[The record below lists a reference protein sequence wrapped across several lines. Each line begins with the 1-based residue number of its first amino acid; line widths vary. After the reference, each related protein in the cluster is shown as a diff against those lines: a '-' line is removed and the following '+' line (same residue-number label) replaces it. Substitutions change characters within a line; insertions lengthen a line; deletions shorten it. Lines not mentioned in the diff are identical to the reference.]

1 MPLPLEE
8 LEDELDIP
16 LLPELLDELDDEP
29 PPPSPLEELELL
41 LLAAPDELL
50 EPFVVLVPVSSV
62 HPPKT
67 RSAPEVTKTPTRQ
80 S

>member
-1 MPLPLEE
+1 MPLPLDE
-8 LEDELDIP
+8 LEDELAMP
-16 LLPELLDELDDEP
+16 LLFELLDELDDEP
-29 PPPSPLEELELL
+29 PPPSPLDELEL

-67 RSAPEVTKTPTRQ
+67 ISAHEATKAPTTQR
-80 S
+80 